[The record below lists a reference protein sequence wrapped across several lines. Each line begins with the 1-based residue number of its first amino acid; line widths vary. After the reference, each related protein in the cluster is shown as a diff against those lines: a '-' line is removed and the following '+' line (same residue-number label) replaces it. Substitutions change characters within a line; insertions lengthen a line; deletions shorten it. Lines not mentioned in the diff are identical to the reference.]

1 MYLRALRPV
10 WRDGRGSGRRNS
22 AENTAA
28 IRGNG
33 YLDLQRLAG
42 LQLAYEHTMIQLHP
56 SPFMTCDF
64 MARFPDWLPLGKW
77 LPQVFV
83 ASGDCAERQ
92 WSFLTLEMPQWL
104 LGIFA
109 AYLVVAIA
117 VVIAQAF
124 KPKKRDLFGR

>member
-1 MYLRALRPV
+1 
-10 WRDGRGSGRRNS
+10 
-22 AENTAA
+22 
-28 IRGNG
+28 
-33 YLDLQRLAG
+33 
-42 LQLAYEHTMIQLHP
+42 
-56 SPFMTCDF
+56 
-64 MARFPDWLPLGKW
+64 KW